1 MSQKHLTSH
10 GFALFTILIWG
21 STFVATKVLLE
32 DMSPIQILVYRF
44 VLGYLALWLLAP
56 KPLRLT
62 DRRQELWFA
71 AAGVT
76 GIAVYQMMENV
87 ALTMTTASNVGV
99 IISSAPLF
107 TGIAAMLVSRG
118 KEKLKWGFYL
128 GFLVSMVGIALI
140 SYTGASEFQLD
151 WRGDLLSVL
160 AAVVWA
166 VYSVIAQKLGT
177 FGYPTIQSTRRMF
190 FYALIAMI
198 PMGALTGFE
207 LDLSLMA
214 DPAHLGSICYLG
226 LGASALCFMTWNTA
240 IQRLG
245 TVQTTVYLYLSPV
258 ITVVC
263 SIFVLSER
271 VTWMS
276 LLGITLTL
284 VGLVVSQW
292 GSVQGEKQEDT
303 SCTESTL

>member
-1 MSQKHLTSH
+1 MTKKQLTSH

-21 STFVATKVLLE
+21 TTFVATKVLLE

-56 KPLRLT
+56 KPLKLASP
-62 DRRQELWFA
+62 RQELWFA

-76 GIAVYQMMENV
+76 GITVYQMMENV

-107 TGIAAMLVSRG
+107 PGIAAMLVSRG

-128 GFLVSMVGIALI
+128 GFAVSMVGIALI

-151 WRGDLLSVL
+151 WRGDLLSLL

-166 VYSVIAQKLGT
+166 VYSVVAQKIGT

-190 FYALIAMI
+190 FYALLAMI
-198 PMGALTGFE
+198 PMGAMTGFE
-207 LDLSLMA
+207 LDLAPLTNL
-214 DPAHLGSICYLG
+214 AHLGSICYLG

-240 IQRLG
+240 IQHLG

-263 SIFVLSER
+263 SILVLSEG

-276 LLGITLTL
+276 VLGIALTL
-284 VGLVVSQW
+284 AGLVVSQW
-292 GSVQGEKQEDT
+292 GTVQEEKQEDT

>member
-1 MSQKHLTSH
+1 MTKKQLTSH

-21 STFVATKVLLE
+21 TTFVATKVLLE

-56 KPLRLT
+56 KPLKLASP
-62 DRRQELWFA
+62 RQELWFA

-76 GIAVYQMMENV
+76 GITVYQMMENV

-128 GFLVSMVGIALI
+128 GFAVSMVGIALI

-151 WRGDLLSVL
+151 WRGDLLSLL

-166 VYSVIAQKLGT
+166 VYSVVAQKIGT

-190 FYALIAMI
+190 FYALLAMI
-198 PMGALTGFE
+198 PMGAMTGFE
-207 LDLSLMA
+207 LDLAPLTNL
-214 DPAHLGSICYLG
+214 AHLGSICYLG

-240 IQRLG
+240 IQHLG

-263 SIFVLSER
+263 SILVLSEG

-276 LLGITLTL
+276 VLGIALTL
-284 VGLVVSQW
+284 AGLVVSQW
-292 GSVQGEKQEDT
+292 GTVQEEKQEDT

>member
-1 MSQKHLTSH
+1 MTKKQLTSH

-21 STFVATKVLLE
+21 TTFVATKVLLE

-56 KPLRLT
+56 KPLKLASP
-62 DRRQELWFA
+62 RQELWFA

-76 GIAVYQMMENV
+76 GITVYQMMENV

-128 GFLVSMVGIALI
+128 GFAVSMVGIALI

-151 WRGDLLSVL
+151 WRGDLLSLL

-166 VYSVIAQKLGT
+166 VYSVVAQKIGT

-190 FYALIAMI
+190 FYALLAMI
-198 PMGALTGFE
+198 PMGAMTGFE
-207 LDLSLMA
+207 LDLAPLTNL
-214 DPAHLGSICYLG
+214 AHVGSICYLG

-240 IQRLG
+240 IQHLG

-263 SIFVLSER
+263 SILVLSEG

-276 LLGITLTL
+276 VLGIALTL
-284 VGLVVSQW
+284 AGLVVSQW
-292 GSVQGEKQEDT
+292 GTVQEEKQEDT

>member
-21 STFVATKVLLE
+21 TTFVATKVLLE

-128 GFLVSMVGIALI
+128 GFLVSML
-140 SYTGASEFQLD
+140 
-151 WRGDLLSVL
+151 
-160 AAVVWA
+160 
-166 VYSVIAQKLGT
+166 
-177 FGYPTIQSTRRMF
+177 
-190 FYALIAMI
+190 
-198 PMGALTGFE
+198 
-207 LDLSLMA
+207 
-214 DPAHLGSICYLG
+214 
-226 LGASALCFMTWNTA
+226 
-240 IQRLG
+240 
-245 TVQTTVYLYLSPV
+245 
-258 ITVVC
+258 
-263 SIFVLSER
+263 
-271 VTWMS
+271 
-276 LLGITLTL
+276 
-284 VGLVVSQW
+284 
-292 GSVQGEKQEDT
+292 
-303 SCTESTL
+303 

>member
-1 MSQKHLTSH
+1 MTKKQLTSH

-21 STFVATKVLLE
+21 TTFVATKVLLE

-56 KPLRLT
+56 KPLKLASP
-62 DRRQELWFA
+62 RQELWFA
-71 AAGVT
+71 AAGMT
-76 GIAVYQMMENV
+76 GITVYQMMENV

-128 GFLVSMVGIALI
+128 GFAVSMVGIALI

-151 WRGDLLSVL
+151 WRGDLLSLL

-166 VYSVIAQKLGT
+166 VYSVVAQKIGT

-190 FYALIAMI
+190 FYALLAMI
-198 PMGALTGFE
+198 PMGAMTGFE
-207 LDLSLMA
+207 LDLAPLTNL
-214 DPAHLGSICYLG
+214 AHLGSICYLG

-240 IQRLG
+240 IQHLG

-263 SIFVLSER
+263 SILVLSEG

-276 LLGITLTL
+276 VLGIALTL
-284 VGLVVSQW
+284 AGLVVSQW
-292 GSVQGEKQEDT
+292 GTVQEEKQEDT